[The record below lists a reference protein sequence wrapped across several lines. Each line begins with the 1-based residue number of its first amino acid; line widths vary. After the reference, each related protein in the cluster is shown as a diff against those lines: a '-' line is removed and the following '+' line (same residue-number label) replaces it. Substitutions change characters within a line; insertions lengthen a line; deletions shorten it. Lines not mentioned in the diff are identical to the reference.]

1 MNDTNQLQGLLSR
14 IRTRAFQVGAAGTI
28 LLGAGAWTATNQFYE
43 SYLFAYVSWMGISLG
58 CLGLLMLH
66 HLVSGRWGHVI
77 QRILEAG
84 SRALVLMAVL
94 FLPILA
100 GIHHLYSWPHAAE
113 GGGHGHV
120 AAKSAY
126 LNVPFFIERTAVYF
140 VFWIAMAFLLSAWS
154 RKQDKDANPRLTR
167 RLKITS
173 APGLIAFVLIGTLA
187 SVDWMMSLE
196 PEWFSAIYGLMVL
209 SAQGLSA
216 LTFSIV
222 VLRLA
227 GGLRP
232 WSDILNTTH
241 FHHLGNLTL
250 ALTVFWTYLAFS
262 QYLIIWSGNLP
273 EENFWY
279 INRLNSGWSI
289 MGLVILIGHFFVPF
303 LLLLSR
309 KSKKSIRPLSIIA
322 GGILLMRFV
331 DYFWLVKPAFS
342 PSAFSLHWM
351 DIVAPIAIGG
361 LWLGF
366 VILQLQS
373 ASPVVLNDPRFDR
386 GELRQH

>member
-1 MNDTNQLQGLLSR
+1 MNENKQLQEILDR
-14 IRTRAFQVGAAGTI
+14 IRTRSFQVGVAGSL
-28 LLGAGAWTATNQFYE
+28 LLGAGAWTSADMFYE
-43 SYLFAYVSWMGISLG
+43 SYLFAYVSWVGISLG

-84 SRALVLMAVL
+84 GRTLALMAIL

-100 GIHHLYSWPHAAE
+100 GIDHLYSWTHVAE
-113 GGGHGHV
+113 GAGHGHV

-126 LNVPFFIERTAVYF
+126 LNVPFFIERTVVYF
-140 VFWIAMAFLLSAWS
+140 LFWIAMAFLLSFWS
-154 RKQDKDANPRLTR
+154 RKQDVDGDPALTR
-167 RLKITS
+167 RLKIAS
-173 APGLIAFVLIGTLA
+173 APGLIVFVLIGTFA

-196 PEWFSAIYGLMVL
+196 PEWFSAIYGLMIL
-209 SAQGLSA
+209 AAQGLSA
-216 LTFSIV
+216 LAFGII
-222 VLRLA
+222 VLRVA
-227 GGLRP
+227 GGSKP
-232 WSDILNTTH
+232 WSDILTQTH
-241 FHHLGNLTL
+241 FHHLGNLLL
-250 ALTVFWTYLAFS
+250 ALTVFWAYLAFS

-279 INRLNSGWSI
+279 INRLNPGWSI
-289 MGLVILIGHFFVPF
+289 VGLLILVGHFFVPF

-309 KSKKSIRPLSIIA
+309 RSKKSIRPLAAIA
-322 GGILLMRFV
+322 GGLLAVRFV

-342 PSAFSLHWM
+342 PSVFSFHWM

-361 LWLGF
+361 LWLG
-366 VILQLQS
+366 VVVLQLQG
-373 ASPVVLNDPRFDR
+373 ASPVVLNDPRFDG

>member
-1 MNDTNQLQGLLSR
+1 MNDNNPLQDILGR
-14 IRTRAFQVGAAGTI
+14 IRTRAFQIGVAGSI
-28 LLGAGAWTATNQFYE
+28 LLGVGAWTATNQFYE
-43 SYLFAYVSWMGISLG
+43 SYLLAYVYWVGISLG

-84 SRALVLMAVL
+84 SRTIALMAIL
-94 FLPILA
+94 FLPVLA
-100 GIHHLYSWPHAAE
+100 GIHHLYSWTHAAE
-113 GGGHGHV
+113 GGHGHV

-126 LNVPFFIERTAVYF
+126 LNVPFFMERTAVYF
-140 VFWIAMAFLLSAWS
+140 LFWIVMAFLLSAWS
-154 RKQDKDANPRLTR
+154 RKQDQNADSSLTR

-173 APGLIAFVLIGTLA
+173 APGLIAFVLIGTFA

-196 PEWFSAIYGLMVL
+196 PEWFSAIYGLMIL
-209 SAQGLSA
+209 AAQGLSA

-222 VLRLA
+222 VLRVA
-227 GGLRP
+227 GGLKP
-232 WSDILNTTH
+232 WSDILSTTH

-250 ALTVFWTYLAFS
+250 ALTVFWAYLAFS

-279 INRLNSGWSI
+279 INRLNPGWSI
-289 MGLVILIGHFFVPF
+289 VGLLILIGHFFVPF

-309 KSKKSIRPLSIIA
+309 KSKKSIRPLAIIA

-342 PSAFSLHWM
+342 ASAFSFHWM

-366 VILQLQS
+366 VIFQFQG
-373 ASPVVLNDPRFDR
+373 ASPVVLNDPRFDH